1 MAYGAPPTDK
11 TPPERRTIRGRRVQA
26 LRKCLE
32 NEHAAEEAAAQRD
45 RGEAGRTGASQK
57 RAVICPKL
65 EGGEGEG

>member
-26 LRKCLE
+26 LRKHLE

-45 RGEAGRTGASQK
+45 RGEARRTGAS
-57 RAVICPKL
+57 
-65 EGGEGEG
+65 